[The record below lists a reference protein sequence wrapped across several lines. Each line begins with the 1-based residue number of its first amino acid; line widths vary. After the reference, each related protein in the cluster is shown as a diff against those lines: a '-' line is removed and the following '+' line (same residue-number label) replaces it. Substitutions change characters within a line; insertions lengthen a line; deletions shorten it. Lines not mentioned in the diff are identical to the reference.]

1 MLQCTSLRSVA
12 CFSDN
17 LKASLK
23 KWIYLQCRSKALSE
37 LQSCGV
43 MVSVTNGAPGI
54 KWAVSFL
61 ATFGSHIRLVFKPGW
76 TGQALAAAWGL
87 FQIDG
92 GECLC
97 QTFGK
102 GFLNKVQV
110 CPVAGQEPALLP
122 MRANLLGLCWWQA
135 SQIARNVVHE
145 TCVLDHVKECP
156 SCMDPWGRRPCCE
169 KQLAHGLPV

>member
-43 MVSVTNGAPGI
+43 MVSVTNGASGI

-61 ATFGSHIRLVFKPGW
+61 ATFGSHIRLVFRPGW

-110 CPVAGQEPALLP
+110 CPVAGQEPALASGSCPCGQIFWGCVDGRHPKLP
-122 MRANLLGLCWWQA
+122 EMWCMRLVYW
-135 SQIARNVVHE
+135 
-145 TCVLDHVKECP
+145 T
-156 SCMDPWGRRPCCE
+156 M
-169 KQLAHGLPV
+169 